1 MRLIEPLYQKCRFA
15 GLFLAFLFL
24 SGIVYGQGKANVKVR
39 SLSVNLKVTDE
50 QGVAIPNASV
60 VIGEG
65 AVHTQTN
72 QNGELSFKASPD
84 DFISVSSI
92 GFEKSVVLASELV
105 AHNVVKLFKAKQFM
119 TSDDNVP
126 LPFAVLKKRQLTG
139 SYNVL
144 KGNLLDKYPTTD
156 IRNSFTVLANGLIV
170 REIHGAPGM
179 SAEEA
184 RGTFRF
190 DEKINV
196 SARGR
201 NVIYIIDDIPTDITE
216 MPLDPQEI
224 ETVTIVKDMVGKS
237 MFGPAAAD
245 GIIFIKTKRGRANER
260 IMNVNVETGVNVVDR
275 FPEFV
280 DGADYARL
288 NNLARTNSGL
298 EPLYSD
304 KDIAEYAKN
313 DPYDMD
319 HPSVNWRKLL
329 FKDNMAFRRA
339 NISSTGGNDRVR
351 YYAYVGYN
359 GEGDIYKIGD
369 KADYNRL
376 NTRSNI
382 DVNINDFINVQ
393 FDFFGGLSFRR
404 SPNYGYDPEFTSEG
418 TDNPALDIVEF
429 GTVINDVC
437 NIPPVAF
444 PVYANNSPDLDQPWY
459 AVVPSYTQN
468 PVGNLTNNGYYSE
481 TGRMGAFNVA
491 LEYDMSSI
499 LKGLKSRSYVGFN
512 AFNLIRVGKAENYD
526 AYIVNPGISPITGA
540 DTVTLT
546 KSSSHSYVKQADQ
559 AKLHDYYY
567 LRFAAYENLSY
578 YKKFGENSLDASFT
592 YYLSKVYRNGIEE
605 PQRQQNGVLSALYS
619 IEDKYNIHGVLNY
632 AGSSSFSPE
641 ERYKLSSSI
650 GASWVISD
658 ENFMSGV
665 KFIDYLKLRAETG
678 ILHYESFMS
687 PFRWRN
693 DWNFNDTG
701 VDFGP
706 FTSNQWFGSAVDGTV
721 FRTVQS
727 RTGNPDLTWEKRRE
741 INAGID
747 ALMLKR
753 KVNLEIN
760 YFNHLRDGQIAQLA
774 SLPYVVGI
782 SSWRPYFNFNQTR
795 YQGVEL
801 ALQYTDNEGAF
812 KYSFGGNAV
821 TQKAINV
828 KYDEVQYRNA
838 YQFRQGKPND
848 AIWGQKYIGR
858 YKSDEEAQA
867 TGQYA
872 NSPLSLYDATL
883 NAGDLKYEDMNKDGV
898 IDDNDQSQIG
908 NSSPRL
914 YYSLNLK
921 LNYKN
926 VELSLLGNGAAL
938 YDIVLNNKYYQN
950 GWGDNNYSK
959 FVLENLETG
968 KYPKL
973 TYFQVRNNFVTSDF
987 WLTKGGYFK
996 IQNAELAWN
1005 VPTAGLSWSG
1015 VRVCR
1020 LFVRGANLATFTK
1033 VKDIDPE
1040 SKNSGLGTTTVNDD
1054 DRGLYPLFRTVSCGI
1069 KLTF

>member
-1 MRLIEPLYQKCRFA
+1 MRLIESLYQKYSYA
-15 GLFLAFLFL
+15 GLFLVCLFIA
-24 SGIVYGQGKANVKVR
+24 GNGAGQGKSAVKVR
-39 SLSVNLKVTDE
+39 SISVNLRVTDE
-50 QGVAIPNASV
+50 QGTPVPFASV

-65 AVHTQTN
+65 AVHTQTG

-84 DFISVSSI
+84 DFISVS
-92 GFEKSVVLASELV
+92 GTGYEKSVILASELV
-105 AHNVVKLFKAKQFM
+105 ADNVVKLFKAKPFM
-119 TSDDNVP
+119 TSEDNIP
-126 LPFAVLKKRQLTG
+126 LPFTVLKKRHLTG
-139 SYNVL
+139 SYNVIR
-144 KGNLLDKYPTTD
+144 GNILDKYPTTD
-156 IRNSFTVLANGLIV
+156 IRNSFTGLANGLII
-170 REIHGAPGM
+170 RENHGAPGM

-201 NVIYIIDDIPTDITE
+201 NVVYIIDDIPTDITE

-224 ETVTIVKDMVGKS
+224 ETVTIIKDMVGKA

-245 GIIFIKTKRGRANER
+245 GIVFIRTKRGRINER
-260 IMNVNVETGVNVVDR
+260 IMNVNLESGVNMVDR

-280 DGADYARL
+280 EGADYARL
-288 NNLARTNSGL
+288 NNLARVNSGL
-298 EPLYSD
+298 EPLYSEE
-304 KDIAEYAKN
+304 DITEYAKN

-319 HPSVNWRKLL
+319 HPSVNWKKLML
-329 FKDNMAFRRA
+329 KDNMAFRRA

-359 GEGDIYKIGD
+359 SEGDIYKIGD

-382 DVNINDFINVQ
+382 DVKINDFINVQ

-429 GTVINDVC
+429 GTVINDMNNV
-437 NIPPVAF
+437 PPVVF
-444 PVYANNSPDLDQPWY
+444 PVYANNSPELDHPWF

-491 LEYDMSSI
+491 LEYDMSGI
-499 LKGLKSRSYVGFN
+499 VKGLKSRSYIGFN

-526 AYIVNPGISPITGA
+526 AYIVNNIVSPTTGA

-546 KSSSHSYVKQADQ
+546 KSSSHSLVRQANQ

-567 LRFAAYENLSY
+567 LRFAAYENLNY
-578 YKKFGENSLDASFT
+578 AKKFGQNSLDASLT
-592 YYLSKVYRNGIEE
+592 YYLSKIYRNGIEE
-605 PQRQQNGVLSALYS
+605 PQRQQNGVLSALFS
-619 IEDKYNIHGVLNY
+619 VQDKYNFHGVLNY
-632 AGSSSFSPE
+632 AGSSSFSPG
-641 ERYKLSSSI
+641 ERYKLSSSL

-658 ENFMSGV
+658 ENFMSGI
-665 KFIDYLKLRAETG
+665 KFIDYLKLRAEG
-678 ILHYESFMS
+678 GVLHFESFMS

-693 DWNFNDTG
+693 DWNYNDTG

-706 FTSNQWFGSAVDGTV
+706 FTSNQWFGSAVDAYV
-721 FRTVQS
+721 YRTVQS
-727 RTGNPDLTWEKRRE
+727 RSGNPHLSWEKRRE
-741 INAGID
+741 INAGVD
-747 ALMLKR
+747 ALMFKR
-753 KVNLEIN
+753 RLNLEVN
-760 YFNHLRDGQIAQLA
+760 YFNHLRDGMVAQLN
-774 SLPYVVGI
+774 SLPYLVGI
-782 SSWRPYFNFNQTR
+782 SSWRPYFNYNQTR
-795 YQGVEL
+795 IKGVEL
-801 ALQYTDNEGAF
+801 ALQYTNNERAF
-812 KYSFGGNAV
+812 KYAFGGNAT

-828 KYDEVQYRNA
+828 RYDEVQYRND
-838 YQFRQGKPND
+838 YQFREGKATD
-848 AIWGQKYIGR
+848 AIWGLKYTGR
-858 YKSDEEAQA
+858 YASDAEAQS
-867 TGQYA
+867 T
-872 NSPLSLYDATL
+872 PLSLYDAEL
-883 NAGDLKYEDMNKDGV
+883 HEGDLKYEDMNKDGV
-898 IDDNDQSQIG
+898 IDDNDQSEIG

-914 YYSLNLK
+914 YYALNLK
-921 LNYKN
+921 LGYKN
-926 VELSLLGNGAAL
+926 VELSLLGTGSAL
-938 YDIVLNNKYYQN
+938 FDIVLNNKYYMN
-950 GWGDNNYSK
+950 GWGDNNYSR
-959 FVLENLETG
+959 FVFENLETG

-973 TYFQVRNNFVTSDF
+973 TYYQVRNNFVTSEY
-987 WLTKGGYFK
+987 WMTKGGYFK

-1005 VPTAGLSWSG
+1005 VPTKKLEWSG

-1020 LFVRGANLATFTK
+1020 LFVRGANLATFSK
-1033 VKDIDPE
+1033 VRDIDPE

-1054 DRGLYPLFRTVSCGI
+1054 DRGIYPLFRTISGGI